1 MISQGEGILICNSY
15 SSRELGFYAQ
25 HPHGGSQPSG
35 TPVLGDLMLFA
46 ALQANK
52 QTKKKTHK
60 HKIKNAKYF
69 KVIGML

>member
-35 TPVLGDLMLFA
+35 TPVLGDLILFA
-46 ALQANK
+46 ALQANNN
-52 QTKKKTHK
+52 KKKLIN
-60 HKIKNAKYF
+60 IKLKMQS
-69 KVIGML
+69 ISRS